1 MPKVKRD
8 DDSND
13 DITQDKENIKP
24 SSVEKLPDIEQTNSA
39 SKEQKRKLSGEKK
52 EAPKVVQLKDNG
64 KNKKRATKKGN
75 FVKRL
80 SNGERLKRIVP
91 DEEIEKPVLTTVN
104 NGDTAT
110 IGDKKLT
117 PETTIFRLTGGIELV
132 PLLAR
137 RRRVGARTL
146 PSSDVTRPPEQAC
159 EYVCKN
165 IKVNI
170 VKSHLDYNFYYLQLE
185 CLFYFVCPVLL

>member
-8 DDSND
+8 DDSSA
-13 DITQDKENIKP
+13 DITPDKENIKP
-24 SSVEKLPDIEQTNSA
+24 SNVEKLPNIEQTNSA
-39 SKEQKRKLSGEKK
+39 SKEQRRKLSGEKN
-52 EAPKVVQLKDNG
+52 EAPKEVQNKDNG
-64 KNKKRATKKGN
+64 KNKRSTTKKGR

-80 SNGERLKRIVP
+80 SNGERLKRMVP

-104 NGDTAT
+104 NGDTET
-110 IGDKKLT
+110 LGGEKKLT
-117 PETTIFRLTGGIELV
+117 PETTILRLTGGIELV

-146 PSSDVTRPPEQAC
+146 PSSDVTRPPEQSC

-165 IKVNI
+165 IKV
-170 VKSHLDYNFYYLQLE
+170 D
-185 CLFYFVCPVLL
+185 